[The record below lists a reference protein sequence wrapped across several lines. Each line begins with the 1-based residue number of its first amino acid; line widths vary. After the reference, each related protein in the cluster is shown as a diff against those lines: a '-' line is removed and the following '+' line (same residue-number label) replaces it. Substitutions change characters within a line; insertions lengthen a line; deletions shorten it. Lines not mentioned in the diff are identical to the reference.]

1 MNDRDEW
8 RADVA
13 RMTELDRDLAVEEPR
28 RALGVCG
35 DAEDDQ

>member
-13 RMTELDRDLAVEEPR
+13 SMTEMERYLAADEPR